1 MCPVF
6 KKEDKQCASN
16 YHFISST
23 YLVAKVF
30 ERIVHS
36 RLYSMLEQNKILCNN
51 QFGLYR
57 RRSTSSL
64 LLTAVED
71 WTRALNSHHSVHC
84 LF

>member
-6 KKEDKQCASN
+6 KKEDKQCVSN

-23 YLVAKVF
+23 YLVAKVL

-51 QFGLYR
+51 QFGL
-57 RRSTSSL
+57 
-64 LLTAVED
+64 
-71 WTRALNSHHSVHC
+71 H
-84 LF
+84 